1 MAKGNDGNFLQHSVE
16 VAVAERLRAEN
27 PAGLHIA
34 LTHGMAP
41 FEPFDLPLSVPQPGL
56 TRCHLNLAL
65 RLSGRDPQEDEPLIV
80 SAYRR
85 TSASDTH
92 YPNSAEL
99 LRALR
104 GERGL
109 AGGIA
114 ETSATKHGELTRAW
128 HGSSVKVCRASWRSQ
143 VRDGGVLACPDDL
156 QVPWLF
162 SMDPMTFGKSSQG
175 TTPRRR
181 PDDDKLYEE
190 DMTLLG
196 EALTPFAQSGQ
207 PGVAT
212 LFVYRVDPKRQQ
224 AFWRFA
230 EQLAARVSTG
240 SPDSGLR
247 RYSLTHRRGHHNLVA
262 LLYFRLRLPHDFI
275 DEAVKEIEDIPL
287 AALVRNAKREYST
300 RETIMDILA
309 QAHRGGEPPESP
321 LHVGSRLA
329 SA

>member
-41 FEPFDLPLSVPQPGL
+41 FEKFEHPLHEPLPGL
-56 TRCHLNLAL
+56 MRCHLNLAL

-80 SAYRR
+80 TAYRR
-85 TSASDTH
+85 TCASDTH

-104 GERGL
+104 GENGL

-114 ETSATKHGELTRAW
+114 ETCETKYGELTRAW

-143 VRDGGVLACPDDL
+143 IRDGGVLACPDDL

-175 TTPRRR
+175 TTPRQR

-196 EALTPFAQSGQ
+196 EALTPFVQSGQ
-207 PGVAT
+207 PGVVT
-212 LFVYRVDPKRQQ
+212 LFVYRIDSKRQQ

-240 SPDSGLR
+240 CPDSGLL
-247 RYSLTHRRGHHNLVA
+247 RYSLTHRRGYHNLVA
-262 LLYFRLRLPHDFI
+262 LLYYGLHPPHDFI
-275 DEAVKEIEDIPL
+275 DDAVEEIEDIAL
-287 AALVRNAKREYST
+287 AAMIRSKKREYST
-300 RETIMDILA
+300 RETIMDILEGRDGNEIPA
-309 QAHRGGEPPESP
+309 Q
-321 LHVGSRLA
+321 L
-329 SA
+329 

>member
-41 FEPFDLPLSVPQPGL
+41 FEKFDKRRNGCSCGL
-56 TRCHLNLAL
+56 DLAL
-65 RLSGRDPQEDEPLIV
+65 RLSGQDPQEDEPLIV
-80 SAYRR
+80 AAYRR
-85 TSASDTH
+85 TCASDTN

-99 LRALR
+99 VRAIR
-104 GERGL
+104 GDNGL
-109 AGGIA
+109 VGGIT
-114 ETSATKHGELTRAW
+114 ETSATKHGKLTRAW

-143 VRDGGVLACPDDL
+143 VHDGVLACPDDL

-162 SMDPMTFGKSSQG
+162 SMDPMTFRKGSQG
-175 TTPRRR
+175 ATLGR
-181 PDDDKLYEE
+181 DDGNLYDA
-190 DMTLLG
+190 DMTLLC
-196 EALTPFAQSGQ
+196 EALTPFVGSRQ

-212 LFVYRVDPKRQQ
+212 LFVYGVNRERKQ
-224 AFWRFA
+224 AFWQFA
-230 EQLAARVSTG
+230 DQLAASVSTG
-240 SPDSGLR
+240 CPDSGLC
-247 RYSLTHRRGHHNLVA
+247 RYSLTHRRGYHNLVA
-262 LLYFRLRLPHDFI
+262 LLYFGVHLPHDFI
-275 DEAVKEIEDIPL
+275 DEAVEEIEDIAW
-287 AALVRNAKREYST
+287 AAMIRNEEREYST

-309 QAHRGGEPPESP
+309 QARDGGEPPESP